1 MQGMLLGETT
11 RALRLSSE
19 RRVDRDQQPREVV
32 DGHGAHRD
40 ELDGVGLQEAR
51 GGDDVARDLRGWD
64 VLQK

>member
-19 RRVDRDQQPREVV
+19 RRVDRDHQPREVV

-40 ELDGVGLQEAR
+40 ELDGVDLQEAR
-51 GGDDVARDLRGWD
+51 GGDDVARDLREWV
-64 VLQK
+64 VLLR